1 MRLRYPSWYVLL
13 LALAWPAAVLSVFS
27 VFALAFVLVVVVHA
41 LLQRRFGLAALAAG
55 ASPFGVACLAG
66 AAMYFAGTATIAS
79 PGNPSTDTA
88 GLDPQS
94 RAPLSEAQAKGSGH
108 EWVWRWSS
116 TLGVR
121 TMAAAF
127 GPMPGSYDGAF
138 PRSTEAR
145 DVLDAATEPAMTTR
159 GAVIVDGQ
167 AHPLQP
173 ETVAWLDQCFDPWLT
188 RADVRHTNLWLRGG
202 LTDDGVLVV
211 GDSRA
216 TVMIDPDKGLPF
228 STHGTFSCA
237 EPPPRWEPVESPVLH
252 IDAQSSMLHAGHQP
266 ARFQLPVDR

>member
-1 MRLRYPSWYVLL
+1 MECGSGSDARVVSLETLPRRFGETVSLCHGGARADVKWHTRCFVYASMRLRYPSWYVLL

-27 VFALAFVLVVVVHA
+27 VFALAFVLVVVAHA
-41 LLQRRFGLAALAAG
+41 LLKRRYGVAALAAG

-66 AAMYFAGTATIAS
+66 AVMYFAGTATIAS
-79 PGNPSTDTA
+79 AGAPPEDAT

-94 RAPLSEAQAKGSGH
+94 RAPLSEPTLGGAGH

-138 PRSTEAR
+138 PAAEEGRT
-145 DVLDAATEPAMTTR
+145 VLDAAAEPALTTR
-159 GAVIVDGQ
+159 DAIIIDGQ

-173 ETVAWLDQCFDPWLT
+173 ETVAWLQCRNT
-188 RADVRHTNLWLRGG
+188 SCGLWRSTTLR
-202 LTDDGVLVV
+202 
-211 GDSRA
+211 
-216 TVMIDPDKGLPF
+216 
-228 STHGTFSCA
+228 
-237 EPPPRWEPVESPVLH
+237 
-252 IDAQSSMLHAGHQP
+252 
-266 ARFQLPVDR
+266 